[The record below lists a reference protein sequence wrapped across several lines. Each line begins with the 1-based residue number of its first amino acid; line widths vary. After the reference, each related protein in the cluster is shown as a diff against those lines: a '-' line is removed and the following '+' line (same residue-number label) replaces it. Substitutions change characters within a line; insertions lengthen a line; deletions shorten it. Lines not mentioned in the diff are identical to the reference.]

1 MCFHAIGLCARTNI
15 LVRTDVVIRGI
26 RCEEEQT
33 SVSINLLDF
42 RWELML
48 TWDSHCCTFNAFIRV
63 QIYELNITICKACMV
78 SGYFTMKL
86 GFSIG
91 YVPCLLLSD
100 GMAVVVFGVMFG
112 L

>member
-1 MCFHAIGLCARTNI
+1 MCLFAIELCAWTSI
-15 LVRTDVVIRGI
+15 LVRTNAVIRGR
-26 RCEEEQT
+26 RCDEGQT

-48 TWDSHCCTFNAFIRV
+48 TRDSHYCTFNAFIRV

-86 GFSIG
+86 GVSIG

-100 GMAVVVFGVMFG
+100 GMVVVVFD